1 MSRGEYDKIRYL
13 ISGRIPYVPFARPAV
28 PSFFPPLLAGPRRR
42 RCAREQAAEMPD
54 EEDDL
59 YERSPP
65 HAYPHA
71 CPHAR
76 WHRAH
81 EPRNLPTGRAQSHI
95 SFGPVTEK
103 NVEQVS
109 SPWPHPQWPTYR
121 AARLHVMPHAAVHRA
136 SPCSSSTQQRPSCY
150 PGARTGEEAQ
160 PRGVPGEVSQLARS
174 VAQRV
179 AAPSERLSG
188 PEPSA
193 HTGTGGQG
201 WAMRQAASLSRCA
214 CRFSRPD
221 ITTNSTR
228 TFGKHPS
235 RSTRSSVRRPLDPCS
250 RPCQPNLAPA

>member
-1 MSRGEYDKIRYL
+1 
-13 ISGRIPYVPFARPAV
+13 
-28 PSFFPPLLAGPRRR
+28 
-42 RCAREQAAEMPD
+42 MPD

-65 HAYPHA
+65 HAMPHA
-71 CPHAR
+71 CPQGAGTALMSRETCRLAGHRVTSASGRSPRRMWSRWAR
-76 WHRAH
+76 LGHIPSGRPIVLRTYTLCHTPQCTAHR
-81 EPRNLPTGRAQSHI
+81 
-95 SFGPVTEK
+95 
-103 NVEQVS
+103 
-109 SPWPHPQWPTYR
+109 R
-121 AARLHVMPHAAVHRA
+121 AAVARSSAHPATLAHA
-136 SPCSSSTQQRPSCY
+136 
-150 PGARTGEEAQ
+150 GEEAQ

-250 RPCQPNLAPA
+250 RPYQPNLAPA

>member
-1 MSRGEYDKIRYL
+1 MFSHQL
-13 ISGRIPYVPFARPAV
+13 NAV
-28 PSFFPPLLAGPRRR
+28 VLCPPPLLARSRPRRR
-42 RCAREQAAEMPD
+42 RCRARAEACRDARRGGRSLRKVATARDAACLPA
-54 EEDDL
+54 
-59 YERSPP
+59 R
-65 HAYPHA
+65 
-71 CPHAR
+71 R

-103 NVEQVS
+103 NVEQVG

-250 RPCQPNLAPA
+250 RPYQPNLAPA